1 MIKLG
6 FYKLESELIAIV
18 DPLINLL
25 DGSLDFYSPEEVKD
39 HERQMRENEGN
50 PHF

>member
-6 FYKLESELIAIV
+6 FYRKESELISIL

-25 DGSLDFYSPEEVKD
+25 DGSLDFYSLEELNYHLK
-39 HERQMRENEGN
+39 
-50 PHF
+50 